1 MLEALTV
8 GHGTPGQDELTQL
21 LLHAG
26 VQALVDV
33 RIAPGSRRNPHV
45 MRAALAQWL
54 PAAGIGYRWDQRLGG
69 YRKLPS
75 DSPDVALRNPSFRAY
90 AAHMRTPQFGAAI
103 AELRAQAA
111 AGERVV
117 IMCSE
122 TLWWRCHRRLIADH
136 LLLLDEVSPR
146 HLMPDGTLTAHP
158 PTEGV
163 RVAGEVLVY
172 DAVAPENSAVCP
184 P

>member
-1 MLEALTV
+1 MVEALTV
-8 GHGTPGQDELTQL
+8 GHGTAGQDELAQL
-21 LLHAG
+21 LLQAG

-54 PAAGIGYRWDQRLGG
+54 PAAGVDYRWEQRLGG
-69 YRKLPS
+69 YRKLPA
-75 DSPDVALRNPSFRAY
+75 DSPDLALRNSSFRAY
-90 AAHMRTPQFGAAI
+90 AAHMRTAQFGAAI

-111 AGERVV
+111 AERVV

-136 LLLLDEVSPR
+136 LLLLDGVSPC
-146 HLMPDGTLTAHP
+146 HLMPGGKLTAHP

-163 RVAGEVLVY
+163 RVAGDVLVY
-172 DAVAPENSAVCP
+172 DGHVAPASRS
-184 P
+184 

>member
-1 MLEALTV
+1 MVEALTV
-8 GHGTPGQDELTQL
+8 GHGTTGRDELAHL
-21 LLHAG
+21 LLQAG

-54 PAAGIGYRWDQRLGG
+54 PAAGIAYRWDQRLGG
-69 YRKLPS
+69 YRKLPP
-75 DSPDVALRNPSFRAY
+75 DSPDLALRNSSFRAY
-90 AAHMRTPQFGAAI
+90 AAHMRTAEFGAAI
-103 AELRAQAA
+103 AELRAQV

-136 LLLLDEVSPR
+136 LLLLDAVSPR
-146 HLMPDGTLTAHP
+146 HLMPDGTLTVHP
-158 PTEGV
+158 PTAGV
-163 RVAGEVLVY
+163 RVAGDVLVY
-172 DAVAPENSAVCP
+172 DDVAAASRA
-184 P
+184 